1 MLEWISTSRRRAQDD
16 LQDERVYRVSV
27 RGRFGPLD
35 GASRARLEAA
45 APCHDVVLAEFT
57 ERGTLAYGLP
67 LQTFTFRY
75 QLRERGED
83 TELKAMAEARSRAIA
98 SLAALGVGY
107 RELQIRAM
115 DMDDLWR

>member
-1 MLEWISTSRRRAQDD
+1 MLDRISPLRHRAQDGTA
-16 LQDERVYRVSV
+16 DERVYRVSV
-27 RGRFGPLD
+27 RGWFGPLD
-35 GASRARLEAA
+35 NASRARLEAA
-45 APCHDVVLAEFT
+45 AACHDVVLAEFT

-98 SLAALGVGY
+98 SLAALGVGH
-107 RELQIRAM
+107 RDLQVRAM
-115 DMDDLWR
+115 DMDELWS